1 MCFIKPWCNVVGWGS
16 LGGPVPRCLPK
27 QSARYKRKFIGRRE
41 GDVGKGVEA
50 EKEQQRREGERE
62 RI

>member
-1 MCFIKPWCNVVGWGS
+1 MWWGGGS
-16 LGGPVPRCLPK
+16 RGGPVPRCLPK